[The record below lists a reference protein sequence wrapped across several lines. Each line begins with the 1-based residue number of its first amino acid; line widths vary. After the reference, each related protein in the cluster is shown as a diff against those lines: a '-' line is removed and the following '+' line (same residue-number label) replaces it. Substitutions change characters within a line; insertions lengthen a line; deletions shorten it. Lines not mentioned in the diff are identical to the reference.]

1 VRTKENV
8 LIQRRYSHPVD
19 KSTGVRSDQTV
30 VLATAG
36 SFKAYQE
43 AVRQHAIAALN
54 LTQQAKLHT
63 AGAGGD
69 TEGEAKANTALIDG
83 VRRYAMDV
91 RELDID
97 LIDRINPF
105 EAAYAVLAKA
115 MDERTLRQ
123 VQTTIAAKKIS
134 ISVEEA
140 RELAERALLFKRE
153 RGRVPDINSQDAWE
167 KRMAEGVAAFARYR
181 AQQKTDVS
189 NGRG

>member
-1 VRTKENV
+1 
-8 LIQRRYSHPVD
+8 VD

>member
-1 VRTKENV
+1 
-8 LIQRRYSHPVD
+8 
-19 KSTGVRSDQTV
+19 
-30 VLATAG
+30 
-36 SFKAYQE
+36 
-43 AVRQHAIAALN
+43 
-54 LTQQAKLHT
+54 
-63 AGAGGD
+63 
-69 TEGEAKANTALIDG
+69 
-83 VRRYAMDV
+83 MDV

-123 VQTTIAAKKIS
+123 VQTIAAKKIS